1 MIKGRLTWVRYFSS
15 RVYMRKISHVRPNK
29 KHSFFRKCGWREKSS
44 PGRPQSYLFLINF
57 PEILSFLYWIIFLFL
72 YSCFFFFFFA
82 CLSVFWNQEY
92 IFRYTFDYAS
102 GWGIKKI
109 SSGRFPETRLLTWLE
124 WDTFHP
130 SLPACLFLFSSYV
143 TLLFTF
149 FFWKQDYL
157 LGLSE
162 ILFIL
167 ACLHAYFCLVVML
180 LYCLLIFFVVASIL
194 NY

>member
-29 KHSFFRKCGWREKSS
+29 KHSCFRKCGWREKSS

-72 YSCFFFFFFA
+72 YSCFFFFFA
-82 CLSVFWNQEY
+82 CLSVFWNKEY
-92 IFRYTFDYAS
+92 IFRYTFDYAA
-102 GWGIKKI
+102 GWGIKKF

-130 SLPACLFLFSSYV
+130 SLPTCLFLFSSYV
-143 TLLFTF
+143 TLLFTYF
-149 FFWKQDYL
+149 FC
-157 LGLSE
+157 S
-162 ILFIL
+162 
-167 ACLHAYFCLVVML
+167 YFNFE
-180 LYCLLIFFVVASIL
+180 LLITIQLSKL
-194 NY
+194 Y

>member
-29 KHSFFRKCGWREKSS
+29 KHSCFRKCGWREKSS

-72 YSCFFFFFFA
+72 YSCFFFLFFA
-82 CLSVFWNQEY
+82 CLSVFWNKEY
-92 IFRYTFDYAS
+92 IFRYTFDYAA
-102 GWGIKKI
+102 GWGIKKF

-130 SLPACLFLFSSYV
+130 SLPTCLFLFSSYV
-143 TLLFTF
+143 YLFFLFLLQFRITNNHPTFQTLLDEFLF
-149 FFWKQDYL
+149 F
-157 LGLSE
+157 
-162 ILFIL
+162 
-167 ACLHAYFCLVVML
+167 M
-180 LYCLLIFFVVASIL
+180 
-194 NY
+194 